1 MWKTIH
7 FWIVLPHPNIFL
19 IYIVCSNLS
28 YFLFFKDSRDSVTRC
43 DSISECIMVT
53 LLNRY
58 QMLLRQMMRTG
69 RPWGTNRSFAYLN
82 SWNYDSNHNTSQQ
95 PWCSSK
101 IQETDRNSPQTENNR
116 PSDDNQPV
124 TILRHKWVHCLL
136 GKFWSSKIWTRTMIR
151 DAIDQQQS
159 KLPVSLYHFFSPLC
173 ATHWQ
178 HTGVSFAKVK

>member
-1 MWKTIH
+1 
-7 FWIVLPHPNIFL
+7 
-19 IYIVCSNLS
+19 
-28 YFLFFKDSRDSVTRC
+28 
-43 DSISECIMVT
+43 
-53 LLNRY
+53 
-58 QMLLRQMMRTG
+58 MRTG

-159 KLPVSLYHFFSPLC
+159 KLLSHSIISSAHFV
-173 ATHWQ
+173 Q
-178 HTGVSFAKVK
+178 HTGSILGCLLPRSSRFALHLLIASQWLVRKFNIYCLFSRLCVKNHSFIWVFKNMPS